1 MTIGGGLIPL
11 QGRKRLAFTAEQ
23 KLHIIREIEGGRS
36 KSDVS
41 RALGLASSTVA
52 TIWKNR
58 EGVLSALENQ
68 VSKDHFSSRTP
79 LKGSPNN
86 LHSVSQSNISA
97 SIPPAATSP
106 PKSTSPQLAHAAS
119 VAPAISPKVDET
131 VRVNDAVTSHVREG
145 ERGKRS

>member
-1 MTIGGGLIPL
+1 MASGGGKMNWPDPL

-58 EGVLSALENQ
+58 EGVLSSLENQ
-68 VSKDHFSSRTP
+68 VSKEYPASRTP
-79 LKGSPNN
+79 PKGSPNN
-86 LHSVSQSNISA
+86 LQSNIPA
-97 SIPPAATSP
+97 SIPPAASTP
-106 PKSTSPQLAHAAS
+106 PKSITPPPAHAAS
-119 VAPAISPKVDET
+119 AVPTIIPKVDET
-131 VRVNDAVTSHVREG
+131 VRVNNAVTSHVRE
-145 ERGKRS
+145 R